1 MVRLWFGVRIS
12 EREIN
17 IDIATFSKHSFSYSK
32 FRLCVCRWDIYS
44 LHWLQHSS
52 IKWGIEIKNVE
63 RGTHKKRTL
72 INCNIRLNIVSTK
85 SMSRFYHT
93 YIFVYQLISFIELH
107 LNSSYFSVQKRS
119 YYLIVYAM
127 LYKHVFIEK

>member
-1 MVRLWFGVRIS
+1 MVSLWFGVRIS

-85 SMSRFYHT
+85 SMSRLLH
-93 YIFVYQLISFIELH
+93 IFLYTNWLVLLNFIWIGLIFQYKLEVIIQSLFVHNRFIKL
-107 LNSSYFSVQKRS
+107 L
-119 YYLIVYAM
+119 
-127 LYKHVFIEK
+127 